1 MEATVATEPAVQTPA
16 TEQKKSL
23 IKRTPKWAIYT
34 LLALIVAAVLGYGY
48 TQHWFKFAGLG
59 STPKANDV
67 IGAVAPNAPAAV
79 DAAAAG
85 DALTKAR
92 QAFATGDLQGAINGY
107 QALVAQNPNDIN
119 ALGELGNVYY
129 MTGWMPQAT
138 QTYFDAAN
146 KAIDQNRP
154 EVAEALLPVIV
165 RGNPM
170 LASQLQ
176 DRMFDAQ
183 MRADGMADDFDQPPQ
198 AQVQQPQAQQPQA
211 QQPQQQAQQVPQP
224 QG

>member
-23 IKRTPKWAIYT
+23 IKRTPKWAIYA

-48 TQHWFKFAGLG
+48 TQNWFKFAGLG
-59 STPKANDV
+59 KAGQANDQ

-79 DAAAAG
+79 DAAAAA
-85 DALTKAR
+85 DALTQAR
-92 QAFATGDLQGAINGY
+92 QAFATGNLQGAINGY
-107 QALVAQNPNDIN
+107 QAVLAQNPNDIN

-154 EVAEALLPVIV
+154 DVAEALLPVIV

-176 DRMFDAQ
+176 DRMFEAQ
-183 MRADGMADDFDQPPQ
+183 MRAEGMPMDDFEQPQQ
-198 AQVQQPQAQQPQA
+198 AQLPQQPQVAPQQAEQQA
-211 QQPQQQAQQVPQP
+211 QPVPQQQ
-224 QG
+224 G

>member
-1 MEATVATEPAVQTPA
+1 MEAQVATEPAVQTPA
-16 TEQKKSL
+16 PEQKKSL
-23 IKRTPKWAIYT
+23 IKRTPKWAIYA

-48 TQHWFKFAGLG
+48 TQQWFKFAGLG
-59 STPKANDV
+59 STEKANDV
-67 IGAVAPNAPAAV
+67 IGAVAPGAAPATAAPAA
-79 DAAAAG
+79 
-85 DALTKAR
+85 DALSGAR
-92 QAFATGDLQGAINGY
+92 QAFAMGDLQGAINGY
-107 QALVAQNPNDIN
+107 QAVLAQNPNDLN

-129 MTGWMPQAT
+129 MTGWIHQAT

-154 EVAEALLPVIV
+154 DVAEALLPVIV

-176 DRMFDAQ
+176 DRMFEAQ
-183 MRADGMADDFDQPPQ
+183 MRAEGMMDDFDQPQQ
-198 AQVQQPQAQQPQA
+198 AQVQQPVAP
-211 QQPQQQAQQVPQP
+211 QQAQQQVQQVPQQ